1 MKRFAIAAAAAVT
14 MAGLIAPATAEM
26 TNLEII
32 FVKADENGDLLLS
45 KGEVLRIAIDQFGI
59 ADANGDQKIDADE
72 AGDLASDPEF
82 SDNDTNNDGW
92 IEFDEMIVEK
102 LTDFASLDE
111 NGDGF
116 LSLEELEVAY
126 VQQ

>member
-1 MKRFAIAAAAAVT
+1 VKTFAIAATTALAMTALT
-14 MAGLIAPATAEM
+14 APASAEM

-32 FVKADENGDLLLS
+32 FVKADENGDFLLS
-45 KGEVLRIAIDQFGI
+45 KGEILKTAIEQFGI
-59 ADANGDQKIDADE
+59 ADTNGDQKIEADE

-82 SDNDTNNDGW
+82 LDNDTNNDGW
-92 IEFDEMIVEK
+92 IQFDEMIVEK

-126 VQQ
+126 LQQ